1 MRCGTS
7 ESDALG
13 RSSGPVEL
21 ARENRRGLADNELNH
36 GRPQQ
41 RDGGL
46 SGDFSVNFC
55 VLQKYFLARHSSP
68 FVTRCK
74 RVGLPRG
81 VGVLGHGT
89 ARRNVNVRMLPHATA
104 SADYTRRSTKAS
116 VFIDDLYHR
125 GIALRACGASL
136 AVWMHEKI
144 RRITNSRRQNRRFSS
159 IVSSRVSRAP
169 LARRAARDTCNSSPY
184 PLRLMVTELRFRES
198 KEIPNDK
205 SRPSRGSSS
214 EDRCLVGASRCSHL
228 GVR

>member
-1 MRCGTS
+1 M
-7 ESDALG
+7 
-13 RSSGPVEL
+13 
-21 ARENRRGLADNELNH
+21 
-36 GRPQQ
+36 
-41 RDGGL
+41 
-46 SGDFSVNFC
+46 
-55 VLQKYFLARHSSP
+55 LQKYFLARDSSL

-116 VFIDDLYHR
+116 VFIDDLHPR
-125 GIALRACGASL
+125 AIVLRARGASF

-144 RRITNSRRQNRRFSS
+144 RRITNSRRQNLRFSS